1 MLSISLY
8 GFLTSLSK
16 LSFNL
21 LQFSEN
27 KIRETK
33 NSSYPKHFF
42 KRNNFVKK
50 VWANKNKLSSLRKN
64 IFFDSVHLNLSKI
77 RSWSTEVDF
86 FVVLNIL
93 LSLDI
98 LNKNRLK
105 NIFQR
110 NPYIDNTFWHEI
122 VKMINSNI
130 VNFSDNY
137 IYSCKNKLL
146 SSPLS
151 IFLLELYLSEIDI
164 YLLSYS
170 SRCNIRRILKDDFIF
185 LDKPTPNYKK
195 KSFLPIRLE
204 SNLLKYKSLKSFSI
218 TKSNSFKYYFERN
231 IDSFVSF
238 DKRILYTRYLN
249 HIIIGFVS
257 SKLFVDIMS
266 RKLKSFIRSSLHF
279 DIKTKG
285 TFYSAEKNIIFC
297 GFNIRLIDIDNKIS
311 LISSIKT
318 KKKFSARISSR
329 ILSNQRKIVK
339 NFSFRFQD
347 ELFFHMKNLLGR
359 KSLQSLSLKDYKFWT
374 YIFQLEAIR
383 SAQFNK
389 LILTSEKTSLIS
401 EELFTNIKYSRLKS
415 YEDYSFDLYIS
426 KLQILLRETISE
438 FSFNIPSSVI
448 SNDQYINLLFSEFRK
463 KLFIFYE
470 NFFIKDLDA
479 YSKKLSIKD
488 LDFVSNLYNSSFSST
503 DIDFFRKGLLSNNT
517 SKRRKMLEI
526 FIPINFCL
534 KKLKL
539 LGLIHIKKKRPMGSQ
554 RYLKLED
561 IHIIRY
567 FGYLS
572 FVFINWFRC
581 CYNFSKLKLLI
592 SFIRQSCFL
601 TLCRKH
607 NKNKSWAY
615 RVYTPDLILIKQYN
629 VKNSY
634 FPSRRYILKLKRRF
648 IFSKLDNFFDEEF
661 FLT

>member
-1 MLSISLY
+1 M
-8 GFLTSLSK
+8 
-16 LSFNL
+16 
-21 LQFSEN
+21 
-27 KIRETK
+27 
-33 NSSYPKHFF
+33 H
-42 KRNNFVKK
+42 
-50 VWANKNKLSSLRKN
+50 
-64 IFFDSVHLNLSKI
+64 
-77 RSWSTEVDF
+77 
-86 FVVLNIL
+86 NIL

-130 VNFSDNY
+130 INFSDNY
-137 IYSCKNKLL
+137 IYSSKTKLL

-151 IFLLELYLSEIDI
+151 IFLLELYLSEIDT

-170 SRCNIRRILKDDFIF
+170 SRCNIRRNFKGNFIF
-185 LDKPTPNYKK
+185 LDETIPNYKK
-195 KSFLPIRLE
+195 KCFLPIRLE
-204 SNLLKYKSLKSFSI
+204 SNLFKYKNLRSLSI
-218 TKSNSFKYYFERN
+218 IRSNSFRVFFERN
-231 IDSFVSF
+231 IDSFVTF
-238 DKRILYTRYLN
+238 EKRILYTRYLN
-249 HIIIGFVS
+249 HIMIGFIS
-257 SKLFVDIMS
+257 SKVFVDIVS
-266 RKLKSFIRSSLHF
+266 RKLRDFIRSSLHF
-279 DIKTKG
+279 DIKGKG
-285 TFYSAEKNIIFC
+285 TFYSGEKDIIFC
-297 GFNIRLIDIDNKIS
+297 GFNIRLLDIDSKSS
-311 LISSIKT
+311 LLSSIKT

-329 ILSNQRKIVK
+329 IFSNQRKILK

-347 ELFFHMKNLLGR
+347 ELFFHMKNLLGK

-401 EELFTNIKYSRLKS
+401 EELFTEIKYSRIKS

-426 KLQILLRETISE
+426 KLQILLKETISE

-448 SNDQYINLLFSEFRK
+448 PNDQYINLLFSEFRK

-470 NFFIKDLDA
+470 NFFIKDINT
-479 YSKKLSIKD
+479 YSKNLSLKD
-488 LDFVSNLYNSSFSST
+488 LNFVSNLYNSSFSSKE
-503 DIDFFRKGLLSNNT
+503 IDFFRKDLLTSNIG
-517 SKRRKMLEI
+517 KRRKMFEV
-526 FIPINFCL
+526 FIPIKFCL
-534 KKLKL
+534 KKLKM
-539 LGLIHIKKKRPMGSQ
+539 LGLIHLKKKRPMGSQ

-561 IHIIRY
+561 IHIIKY

-572 FVFINWFRC
+572 FIFLNWFRC

-615 RVYTPDLILIKQYN
+615 SVYTPDLVLLKQYN

-634 FPSRRYILKLKRRF
+634 FPSRKYILRLKRRF
-648 IFSKLDNFFDEEF
+648 IFSKLDKTFDEEF

>member
-1 MLSISLY
+1 M
-8 GFLTSLSK
+8 TSLSK

-27 KIRETK
+27 KIKEAK
-33 NSSYPKHFF
+33 SSSYSTPFF

-50 VWANKNKLSSLRKN
+50 VWVNGNNLSSIRKN
-64 IFFDSVHLNLSKI
+64 IYFDSVHLNLSKI

-86 FVVLNIL
+86 FVVINIL
-93 LSLDI
+93 ISLDI

-110 NPYIDNTFWHEI
+110 NPYIDSTFWHEI

-151 IFLLELYLSEIDI
+151 IFLLELYLSEIDT

-195 KSFLPIRLE
+195 KNFLPIRLE
-204 SNLLKYKSLKSFSI
+204 SNLLKYKSLRSLSI
-218 TKSNSFKYYFERN
+218 TKSNSFRNYFDRN
-231 IDSFVSF
+231 IESFVSF
-238 DKRILYTRYLN
+238 EKRIFYTRYLN
-249 HIIIGFVS
+249 HVMIGFVS
-257 SKLFVDIMS
+257 SKVFVDIII
-266 RKLKSFIRSSLHF
+266 RKVKNFIRSSLHF
-279 DIKTKG
+279 DIKSKG
-285 TFYSAEKNIIFC
+285 TFYSCEKNIIFC
-297 GFNIRLIDIDNKIS
+297 GFNIRLISIDNKNS
-311 LISSIKT
+311 LLSSMKT
-318 KKKFSARISSR
+318 RRKFSARISSR

-347 ELFFHMKNLLGR
+347 ELFFHMKNLLGN

-389 LILTSEKTSLIS
+389 LILTSESTSIIS
-401 EELFTNIKYSRLKS
+401 EELFTRIKYSRIKS

-426 KLQILLRETISE
+426 KLQILLRETISD
-438 FSFNIPSSVI
+438 FAFNIPSSI
-448 SNDQYINLLFSEFRK
+448 IPNDQYINLLFSEFRK

-470 NFFIKDLDA
+470 NFFIKDIDT
-479 YSKKLSIKD
+479 YSKSLSRKES
-488 LDFVSNLYNSSFSST
+488 DFISNLYNSSFSSK
-503 DIDFFRKGLLSNNT
+503 DISFFRKGLLYSNT
-517 SKRRKMLEI
+517 IKRIKMFEI

-534 KKLKL
+534 KKLKI
-539 LGLIHIKKKRPMGSQ
+539 LGLIHIKKKRPIGSQ

-561 IHIIRY
+561 IHIIKY

-572 FVFINWFRC
+572 FMFINWFRC

-607 NKNKSWAY
+607 NKNKNWAY
-615 RVYTPDLILIKQYN
+615 RVYTPDLILLKQYN
-629 VKNSY
+629 IKNSY
-634 FPSRRYILKLKRRF
+634 FPSRGYILKLKRRF
-648 IFSKLDNFFDEEF
+648 IFSKLDKIFDEEF